1 MLRARPAATEVIAKY
16 VAAIGG
22 QAEIMKVT
30 SFKQLGTVSIPAQGI
45 SGTMEVMAAAPN
57 KAASTTTIP
66 GFGDIVQ
73 GFDGKSG
80 WSLMPMQGPRLLEG
94 KELEGM
100 ADASDFYGTL
110 LYSPDRFSTLETVG
124 DTTINGEKA
133 FIVKMVRKV
142 SQQESRTYFSAT
154 TGLLIG
160 SATTVQSQMGP
171 MEMKQFVSA
180 YKKFGALSF
189 PTKMTQESG
198 PQKIELTIN
207 DVLINGAPASAF
219 EAPAQV
225 KALIKP
231 IVRRGRARVVTD
243 VTHTPDWTAYCDA
256 MRPPRGQPRRAS
268 CVPGRVMQPDGT
280 RLVLR

>member
-1 MLRARPAATEVIAKY
+1 MKSFTRIAAALTGAAIAFSPLSAAHAQARPAATEVIAKY

-94 KELEGM
+94 KELAGM

-110 LYSPDRFSTLETVG
+110 LYAPDRFSTLETVG

-133 FIVKMVRKV
+133 YIVKMVRKV

-231 IVRRGRARVVTD
+231 
-243 VTHTPDWTAYCDA
+243 
-256 MRPPRGQPRRAS
+256 
-268 CVPGRVMQPDGT
+268 
-280 RLVLR
+280 